1 MLDII
6 SLLLIRRRLSF
17 LSNTRGVARLLLLLL
32 ETEKKKTVEVK
43 TPSVAKSS
51 AKMSIATTFSRFT
64 GFLRN
69 SALAYVLGG
78 GILNDT
84 FTTANIMPN
93 IIFELVMG
101 GILGS
106 VIIPTYVHYLSNE
119 NDDETRYMIS
129 NLTNIILVI
138 AAIVSLIGAIFSPFF
153 VHIITLREP
162 SRATPLM
169 IMFFRVFAFQI
180 LFYALTAIFSGV
192 LNSHHRFTMPMAA
205 PILNNIV
212 VIATVIGIY
221 LPLSKTNPNLALL
234 ILAIGTTAGVAAMA
248 LVQIPTAIKVGLMPG
263 LAFNIRH
270 PAVKQVAKL
279 GLPML
284 GSAAIVQL
292 SFTITYILL
301 QSYKGGAMGFANAV
315 AFFQLPYAIF
325 AVSIITAIF
334 PELSRFADSNDMKS
348 FKEMLSLGLRS
359 TSFIIIPSAIFIAIM
374 AKPIIAL
381 TLQHGKFDSTATQV
395 TANMLTAFAFGI
407 LSLSLYNMLAKVY
420 YALQD
425 TKTPLIIG
433 AISVP
438 VQLGFNFIFMAFFNA
453 AGLPLSYGLV
463 LTFGVLTQLYIL
475 RKRIGPIGMSTIL
488 RAMDRQ
494 LMAAIP
500 TGIVIYLISAGVA
513 RMGISGGL
521 HQILEITL
529 AAIAG
534 TATYIW
540 LSLLLGIQEVN
551 FIRDIL
557 RRFV

>member
-1 MLDII
+1 MEK
-6 SLLLIRRRLSF
+6 SLE
-17 LSNTRGVARLLLLLL
+17 A
-32 ETEKKKTVEVK
+32 EKKKPGQVK
-43 TPSVAKSS
+43 VPSVARSS
-51 AKMSIATTFSRFT
+51 AKMSVATTVSRFT

-69 SALAYVLGG
+69 SAIAYALGG
-78 GILNDT
+78 GVLNDT

-119 NDDETRYMIS
+119 KDDETRYMIS
-129 NLTNIILVI
+129 NLTNIILAI
-138 AAIVSLIGAIFSPFF
+138 AAGTSLIGAIFSPFF
-153 VHIITLREP
+153 VHIITIREP

-180 LFYALTAIFSGV
+180 LFYALAAIFSGV
-192 LNSHHRFTMPMAA
+192 LNSHRRFTMPMAA
-205 PILNNIV
+205 PILNNII
-212 VIATVIGIY
+212 VIATVIGLY
-221 LPLSKTNPNLALL
+221 LPLGKTNPNLALL
-234 ILAIGTTAGVAAMA
+234 TLAIGTTAGVAAMA
-248 LVQIPTAIKVGLMPG
+248 LVQIPTAIKVGFMPS
-263 LAFNIRH
+263 LAFNIHH

-284 GSAAIVQL
+284 GFAATVQL
-292 SFTITYILL
+292 SFTVTYMLL
-301 QSYKGGAMGFANAV
+301 QPYKGGAMGFANAV

-348 FKEMLSLGLRS
+348 FKEMLSLGFRS

-374 AKPIIAL
+374 AKPTIAL
-381 TLQHGKFDSTATQV
+381 TLQHGKFDTAATQV
-395 TANMLTAFAFGI
+395 TANLLTAFAFGI

-420 YALQD
+420 YSLQD

-463 LTFGVLTQLYIL
+463 LTFGVLAQLYIL
-475 RKRIGPIGMSTIL
+475 RKRIGLIGMSIIL
-488 RAMDRQ
+488 RAMAKQ
-494 LMAAIP
+494 LVAAIP
-500 TGIVIYLISAGVA
+500 TGIVIYVTSAGIA
-513 RMGISGGL
+513 QMEISGEL
-521 HQILEITL
+521 RLILEITL
-529 AAIAG
+529 AATAG
-534 TATYIW
+534 TITYIW
-540 LSLLLGIQEVN
+540 LSLLLGIQEVD
-551 FIRDIL
+551 FIKGIL

>member
-1 MLDII
+1 MEK
-6 SLLLIRRRLSF
+6 S
-17 LSNTRGVARLLLLLL
+17 L
-32 ETEKKKTVEVK
+32 ETEKKNSVQAK

-78 GILNDT
+78 GVLNDT

-101 GILGS
+101 GVLGS

-119 NDDETRYMIS
+119 NDGETRYMIS

-153 VHIITLREP
+153 VHVITLREP
-162 SRATPLM
+162 SKATPLM
-169 IMFFRVFAFQI
+169 VMFFRVFAFQI

-192 LNSHHRFTMPMAA
+192 LNSHRRFTMPMAA

-212 VIATVIGIY
+212 VIATVVGLY

-270 PAVKQVAKL
+270 PAVKQIAKL

-284 GSAAIVQL
+284 GSAATVQL
-292 SFTITYILL
+292 SFTITYMLL

-348 FKEMLSLGLRS
+348 FKDMLSLGLRS

-381 TLQHGKFDSTATQV
+381 TLQHGKFDSAATQV

-407 LSLSLYNMLAKVY
+407 LSYSLYNMLAKVY
-420 YALQD
+420 YSLQD

-453 AGLPLSYGLV
+453 AGLPLSYGSV
-463 LTFGVLTQLYIL
+463 LTFGVLAQLYIL
-475 RKRIGPIGMSTIL
+475 RKRLGPIGMSIIL
-488 RAMDRQ
+488 RAMARH
-494 LMAAIP
+494 LIAAVP
-500 TGIVIYLISAGVA
+500 MGIVIYLISSGIAW
-513 RMGISGGL
+513 MGTSGGL
-521 HQILEITL
+521 RQMLEITL
-529 AAIAG
+529 VAIAG

-540 LSLLLGIQEVN
+540 LSLLLGIQEVK
-551 FIRDIL
+551 FVRDIL